1 MSDFVVDLVGE
12 KKRIAE
18 EAKKAASEIVQDAID
33 KQCYGFPVSF
43 YYTCSEP
50 IDSYTFCCIPTK
62 EFLQELLA
70 KLNGVSFK
78 EDTDP
83 EEMETFAYVIP
94 NDKDNIVYLC
104 KKFWSAPD
112 ILHIDSK
119 PGTLI
124 HEVSHLLGT
133 IDVSYEHLTVELYE
147 DYGTLLGKSQCIKDV
162 NGKDY
167 HREEVFQVNAN
178 CLEHEFETIINH
190 EQVYSNERYQCCGE
204 TKKNS
209 VCKRRSTGHY
219 YLHQRFEQQR
229 AEMENKL
236 AKFWEGRNDHATTE
250 GKRGFLQALL
260 AKLDEVSFK
269 ENTDAEEREAFAYVI
284 PNDKDN
290 IVYLCKKFWSAP
302 DILRIDSKPGT
313 LIHEVSHL
321 LGTTDITYEHLTVE
335 LYEQYGT
342 LLGRSQSFEDE
353 DGKVHYREE

>member
-1 MSDFVVDLVGE
+1 MSNFVVDLAGE
-12 KKRIAE
+12 KRITE

-70 KLNGVSFK
+70 KLNEVSFK

-83 EEMETFAYVIP
+83 EENETYAYVKP
-94 NDKDNIVYLC
+94 SDDIVYLC
-104 KKFWSAPD
+104 EQFWSAPNT
-112 ILHIDSK
+112 LCEDSK

-133 IDVSYEHLTVELYE
+133 TDVSYEHLTVEIYE
-147 DYGTLLGKSQCIKDV
+147 DYGTLLGKSQCVKDI

-190 EQVYSNERYQCCGE
+190 EQVYSNGRYQCCGE

-209 VCKRRSTGHY
+209 VCKHRSTGHY
-219 YLHQRFEQQR
+219 YLHKRFGGQR
-229 AEMENKL
+229 AEMERKL
-236 AKFWEGRNDHATTE
+236 ATFWEERNAHATTE
-250 GKRGFLQALL
+250 GKRMRYVKRKNKAC
-260 AKLDEVSFK
+260 D
-269 ENTDAEEREAFAYVI
+269 VI
-284 PNDKDN
+284 P
-290 IVYLCKKFWSAP
+290 
-302 DILRIDSKPGT
+302 
-313 LIHEVSHL
+313 VS
-321 LGTTDITYEHLTVE
+321 GP
-335 LYEQYGT
+335 
-342 LLGRSQSFEDE
+342 
-353 DGKVHYREE
+353 

>member
-50 IDSYTFCCIPTK
+50 VDSYTFCCIPTE

-83 EEMETFAYVIP
+83 EMRESFAYVTP
-94 NDKDNIVYLC
+94 SKKDDIVYLC
-104 KKFWSAPD
+104 KMFWSAPD

-147 DYGTLLGKSQCIKDV
+147 AYGTLLGKSQCVKDI
-162 NGKDY
+162 NGKGY
-167 HREEVFQVNAN
+167 CREEVFQVNAN

-190 EQVYSNERYQCCGE
+190 EQEYSNGRYQCCGE

-209 VCKRRSTGHY
+209 VCKHRSTDHY
-219 YLHQRFEQQR
+219 SLHKRFEGQR
-229 AEMENKL
+229 DEMERKL
-236 AKFWEGRNDHATTE
+236 AKFWEGRKDHATTE
-250 GKRGFLQALL
+250 GKRVRYVKRKNKAC
-260 AKLDEVSFK
+260 D
-269 ENTDAEEREAFAYVI
+269 VI
-284 PNDKDN
+284 P
-290 IVYLCKKFWSAP
+290 
-302 DILRIDSKPGT
+302 
-313 LIHEVSHL
+313 VS
-321 LGTTDITYEHLTVE
+321 GP
-335 LYEQYGT
+335 
-342 LLGRSQSFEDE
+342 
-353 DGKVHYREE
+353 